1 LRIEYP
7 GAFYHIVQRGN
18 EKREIF
24 TSDSDRERFL
34 SYLEALTIRYHVKI
48 HTYCLMNN
56 HYHLL
61 IETPEANLIK
71 AMHTL
76 NISYTS
82 YFNKRKERSG
92 HLFQGRY
99 KSILVQADEYLH
111 HLSRYIHLNPVRANL
126 VKYPEDYIWSSY
138 RFFISKS
145 KIPSWLTADFILC
158 CFDKDVQ
165 KAKALYKDFVLA
177 EIGKRPA
184 VIRDNIKA
192 GFILG
197 NYDFIAWVKETFIE
211 HRPED
216 EEIPAL
222 RQLRTRITPEEIKG
236 NVEEEIQDKKL
247 ARKLGIYLS
256 RKYTGKKLKEIAN
269 IYGKIG
275 DTGISQICCRVEK
288 AIKEN
293 SRLEKITRGLEQK
306 IMCNV
311 ETLICPN
318 FDR

>member
-24 TSDSDRERFL
+24 TSDSERERFL

-76 NISYTS
+76 NTSYST

-138 RFFISKS
+138 RFFISKG
-145 KIPSWLTADFILC
+145 KIPAWLTTDFILC
-158 CFDKDVQ
+158 CFDKDAQ
-165 KAKALYKDFVLA
+165 KAKALYKDFVLV
-177 EIGKRPA
+177 EIEKRPA
-184 VIRDNIKA
+184 VISDNIKA

-197 NYDFIAWVKETFIE
+197 NDDFVEWVKETFIE
-211 HRPED
+211 HRHED
-216 EEIPAL
+216 EEIPVL
-222 RQLRTRITPEEIKG
+222 RQLKTRIAPEEIKEK
-236 NVEEEIQDKKL
+236 VEEEIKDKKL

-256 RKYTGKKLKEIAN
+256 RKYTGKKLKEIAH

-275 DTGISQICCRVEK
+275 DTGISQVCCRVEK

-293 SRLEKITRGLEQK
+293 SRLEKIIRGLEQK
-306 IMCNV
+306 IICNV
-311 ETLICPN
+311 ET
-318 FDR
+318 